1 MANVLDYQKQI
12 ADLSQQTQ
20 YNPSNDVA
28 DANQKLQDVSAGKPA
43 SYTNQDA
50 DRLGGVFDQIMN
62 QGPFQYDPSKDRTF
76 QDARKNYAA
85 TGQQAAMETT
95 QQVNAMGGGYG
106 NTWSGAA
113 GAQQYGEY
121 LKGINDILPGMEQA
135 AYAGYRSEA
144 DRLQQMY
151 ETGMNRDEAAYGRY
165 RDQLS
170 DWQNERD
177 FAANQADKVYDRDYQ
192 NYSAQM
198 QQAMTTTGWAREDTQ
213 QAQKD
218 AYNWAISLIGKGILP
233 NADILATAGIS
244 VDDAKRLAR
253 KYGYGKGSGGGSSG
267 KRSSGSGSGGTTATG
282 SGNYTPADLI

>member
-12 ADLSQQTQ
+12 ADLSQQVQ

-50 DRLGGVFDQIMN
+50 DRLGGVFNQIMER
-62 QGPFQYDPSKDRTF
+62 GPFQYDPSQDRTF
-76 QDARKNYAA
+76 QDARKDYQA

-95 QQVNAMGGGYG
+95 QQVNALGGGYG
-106 NTWSGAA
+106 NTWSGSA

-121 LKGINDILPGMEQA
+121 LKGINDIMPGLEQN
-135 AYAGYRSEA
+135 AYAGYRSES
-144 DRLQQMY
+144 DRLQQLY
-151 ETGMNRDEAAYGRY
+151 ETGMNREEAAYGRY

-170 DWQNERD
+170 DWREERE

-244 VDDAKRLAR
+244 VEDAKRLA
-253 KYGYGKGSGGGSSG
+253 KKHGYGKSSGGGSSG
-267 KRSSGSGSGGTTATG
+267 KKSSGSGSASGTTGT
-282 SGNYTPADLI
+282 TPSKPVSLL